1 MIAFVNTLRPA
12 GSRRRALALLAA
24 ILVLLALAPWAV
36 AEPAWS
42 QKPERSNMGEVQFVL
57 TPRDVSGGHFR
68 VDIVVTTHSGDLA
81 SLNLST
87 ATELRVDGQT
97 LRPVKAPT
105 LRGHHVRGRLEFA
118 LARLPDTF
126 EIVIHGVRTQG
137 DLTFRW
143 P

>member
-1 MIAFVNTLRPA
+1 MSALMKRTRPA
-12 GSRRRALALLAA
+12 WKLRFAVALLAA
-24 ILVLLALAPWAV
+24 LVFLPALAPWAG
-36 AEPAWS
+36 AQPAWS
-42 QKPERSNMGEVQFVL
+42 KKPERSNAGEVEFVL
-57 TPRDVSGGHFR
+57 TPRDVSGGRFR

-81 SLNLST
+81 GLDLSR

-97 LRPVKAPT
+97 LRPVKAPA

-118 LARLPDTF
+118 LARLPETF
-126 EIVIHGVRTQG
+126 EIVIRGVRTLG